1 MFQNVPAF
9 MEIER
14 LRKEIKYI
22 KEKTFDER
30 GRFIRPL
37 TNEELDALDKP

>member
-1 MFQNVPAF
+1 

-30 GRFIRPL
+30 GQL
-37 TNEELDALDKP
+37 TDEELEDLDKP

>member
-1 MFQNVPAF
+1 MQYFGLELEKLRN
-9 MEIER
+9 EIND
-14 LRKEIKYI
+14 I

-37 TNEELDALDKP
+37 TDDELDALDKP

>member
-1 MFQNVPAF
+1 

-22 KEKTFDER
+22 KEKAFDER
-30 GRFIRPL
+30 GRFVRQL
-37 TNEELDALDKP
+37 TDEELEDLDKP